1 MKQTDLK
8 NIFSDYKNK
17 KNKIF
22 KNKEILTGRFLP
34 TTILH
39 RRNQI
44 NQLGKIVAPA
54 INNEKISNNF
64 IFGTV
69 GTGKTLVTKHVT
81 SELVKEN
88 NKIKILYVNC
98 KMKRVSDT
106 EYRLVAELVRGLG
119 GDVPVTGLP
128 TDQVYTLFFN
138 LLEETGQNVIMIL
151 DEIDNIIK
159 KIGDD
164 VLYSF
169 LRGDLKKSTLSII
182 GISND
187 VQFTEN
193 LDPRVKSSLSEEE
206 IVFPPYNATQLQ
218 DILLGRAETA
228 FCDSVLDRGVVAKAS
243 ALAAQEHGDARKAL
257 DLLRIAGEVVERSG
271 GTKIRLHHVDLAE
284 KKLDTDTIIE
294 IVKNQPKQSLM
305 VLAVIL
311 KLTEN
316 GVGGIQT
323 GDVYGLYEKMAS
335 TRGLRLLTQ
344 RRVSDLINE
353 LDMMGIINTT
363 IVSRGR
369 YGRTREIRLLL
380 DETLVGKVRKILEE
394 SYLLDTLNRF
404 S

>member
-54 INNEKISNNF
+54 INNEKISNTF